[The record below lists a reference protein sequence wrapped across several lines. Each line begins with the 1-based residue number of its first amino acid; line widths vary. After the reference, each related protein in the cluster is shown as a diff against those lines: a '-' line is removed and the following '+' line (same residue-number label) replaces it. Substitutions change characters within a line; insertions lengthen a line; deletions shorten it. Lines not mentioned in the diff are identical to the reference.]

1 MRTYILAMFNKQTKK
16 YIRYQCQASS
26 FNEAVEKAQADLNGL
41 LDFPSTGRRASHA
54 PIHA

>member
-16 YIRYQCQASS
+16 YTRFQCQASS
-26 FNEAVEKAQADLNGL
+26 FNEAVEKAQAHLNGL
-41 LDFPSTGRRASHA
+41 QDFQAGAKGVSHA

>member
-16 YIRYQCQASS
+16 YTRYQCQASS
-26 FNEAVEKAQADLNGL
+26 FKEAVVKAQADLNGL
-41 LDFPSTGRRASHA
+41 PDFAGNGREVSHA